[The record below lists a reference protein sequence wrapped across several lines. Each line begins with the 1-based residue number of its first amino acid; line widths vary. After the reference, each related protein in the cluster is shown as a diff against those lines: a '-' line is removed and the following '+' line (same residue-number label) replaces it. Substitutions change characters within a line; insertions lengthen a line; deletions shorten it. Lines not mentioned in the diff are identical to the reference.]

1 MNGIEVSD
9 MDMNRIYDDL
19 AEKLDLELDD
29 EVQYEL
35 ARLLSIVQ
43 EAQAKQLEKVAHE
56 AQVAMQGLLRP
67 KPKLQFA
74 RTVRYRLEMEL
85 LRHNGLATRYIVR
98 WSSGNPVA
106 IVGLGVLLTCLIGLV
121 HWSVLPHLPAW
132 FASPLFAAESAT
144 LTTVAAAAFLGGVV
158 SLLSRMREF
167 SKLRDFDPIFLFWNG
182 LLKPYV
188 GIIFAIFVF
197 AFLKSEFVP
206 AVKLG
211 SDTIYVWWV
220 VGFLSGFSE
229 RFTRDIISKS
239 EGAFSGGRPA

>member
-1 MNGIEVSD
+1 
-9 MDMNRIYDDL
+9 MDMERIYDDL
-19 AEKLDLELDD
+19 AAKLDLELDED
-29 EVQYEL
+29 VQYEL

-43 EAQAKQLEKVAHE
+43 EAGNRRLEQIAHE
-56 AQVAMQGLLRP
+56 AQVAMQGLLRA
-67 KPKLQFA
+67 KPKLHFA

-85 LRHNGLATRYIVR
+85 LRHNGFATRYIVR

-106 IVGLGVLLTCLIGLV
+106 IVGLGVLFTCLIGLV
-121 HWSVLPHLPAW
+121 HWSVLPHLPDW
-132 FASPLFAAESAT
+132 FQSPFFARESSM
-144 LTTVAAAAFLGGVV
+144 LMTVSAAAFLGGVV

-182 LLKPYV
+182 LFKPYV
-188 GIIFAIFVF
+188 GIIFGIFVF

-220 VGFLSGFSE
+220 IGFMSGFSE
-229 RFTRDIISKS
+229 RFTRDIISKG
-239 EGAFSGGRPA
+239 EGAFSGKAA

>member
-1 MNGIEVSD
+1 
-9 MDMNRIYDDL
+9 MDMNRIYDAL
-19 AEKLDLELDD
+19 ADQLDLELDD

-35 ARLLSIVQ
+35 ARLLSIAQ
-43 EAQAKQLEKVAHE
+43 EAHAKELTKVVLE

-67 KPKLQFA
+67 KPRLQFA

-85 LRHNGLATRYIVR
+85 LRSNGLATRYIVR

-121 HWSVLPHLPAW
+121 HYATLPHLPA
-132 FASPLFAAESAT
+132 LFATGLLPGEGGNLLA
-144 LTTVAAAAFLGGVV
+144 VAAAAFLGGVV

-188 GIIFAIFVF
+188 GIIFALFVF

-211 SDTIYVWWV
+211 SDTVYVWWV

-239 EGAFSGGRPA
+239 EGAIGGPKPA